1 MPPTRYDDVSPRTD
15 GRRGEHTTVAPR
27 GWTVPA
33 EDRLVV
39 VHDRLAVEARKAGV
53 RRGVRAQR
61 KLRDAAAAAEVD
73 AAVARVLL
81 GSPLLHG
88 ATRIACYSS
97 RTGEPGTRTVL
108 AELRRAGV
116 EVLLPV
122 VRPDGDLDWEVRPVR
137 TGAGAG
143 RGPGPVG
150 AHVLA
155 TVDLVVVPAL
165 AVDTAGRRLGQGGG
179 SYDRA
184 LTRVPHRVPVI
195 AVVHDEELLDAAVV
209 PLPVLPHDR
218 SVQAVVT
225 PTRWLWLA
233 A

>member
-1 MPPTRYDDVSPRTD
+1 M
-15 GRRGEHTTVAPR
+15 
-27 GWTVPA
+27 
-33 EDRLVV
+33 VV
-39 VHDRLAVEARKAGV
+39 VHDRLVVEARKAGV
-53 RRGVRAQR
+53 RREVRAQR
-61 KLRDAAAAAEVD
+61 RSRDAAAAADVD

-81 GSPLLHG
+81 GSPVLHG
-88 ATRIACYSS
+88 VARIACYTS
-97 RTGEPGTRTVL
+97 RPGEPGTRAAL

-122 VRPDGDLDWEVRPVR
+122 TRPDGDLDWELRPVR
-137 TGAGAG
+137 TGAGGG
-143 RGPGPVG
+143 RGPGPLGVH
-150 AHVLA
+150 ALA
-155 TVDLVVVPAL
+155 GVDLVVVPAL

-184 LTRVPHRVPVI
+184 LARVPHRVPVV
-195 AVVHDEELLDAAVV
+195 AVVHDEELLDAAVA